1 MTLGS
6 HEGGQGPSK
15 ELHGAHPLSCPLKME
30 EGRSAPGRGSS
41 PKPATL
47 DPHLS
52 LPASRHPEP
61 PAPPRPAVFGSSTQ
75 AGTAGGGCTIIR
87 YAASRVTSSI
97 HGGEAGAESVPTLCC
112 QGCECPATWALTPLP
127 TLGSPAPQTPLLRLL
142 SGQGQDAGRAKP
154 GQKEQQAR
162 DSVPEAGP
170 GSGCWPGAWCGGSPR
185 NQDWEASR
193 HLQPLELCCFCTP
206 RQKQLLSLEPS
217 GFFLDVVPDV
227 LSNQLLEVFL
237 SGSRFRLHPWRCF

>member
-1 MTLGS
+1 MSASSQKPYVESLPPSVMALAGGEGMGGDWVMTLGS

-97 HGGEAGAESVPTLCC
+97 HGG
-112 QGCECPATWALTPLP
+112 
-127 TLGSPAPQTPLLRLL
+127 R
-142 SGQGQDAGRAKP
+142 QGQSQCPLFAARAV
-154 GQKEQQAR
+154 
-162 DSVPEAGP
+162 SVL
-170 GSGCWPGAWCGGSPR
+170 PR
-185 NQDWEASR
+185 G
-193 HLQPLELCCFCTP
+193 H
-206 RQKQLLSLEPS
+206 
-217 GFFLDVVPDV
+217 
-227 LSNQLLEVFL
+227 
-237 SGSRFRLHPWRCF
+237 